1 MPAAERQQF
10 PHVFCGGKNVSQ
22 AEFLS
27 VWDKVARL
35 TFAPLGKGHF
45 HRFQKEE
52 NLVFPSSL

>member
-10 PHVFCGGKNVSQ
+10 PHVFCGGENVIQ

-52 NLVFPSSL
+52 NLLFP